1 MNVMLYVG
9 NLAKSTT
16 EQELQ
21 ILFEQVGEVT
31 TIRIMRDPSNG
42 DSRGF
47 GFLTMSAESEADKA
61 VSRFN
66 SCTFC
71 DHELKVRFT
80 RPRALGNTT
89 GVYFEP

>member
-1 MNVMLYVG
+1 MNVTLYVG

-21 ILFEQVGEVT
+21 MLFEQVGEVT
-31 TIRIMRDPSNG
+31 TIRIMKDPSNG
-42 DSRGF
+42 ESRGF

-66 SCTFC
+66 SSTFC

-80 RPRALGNTT
+80 RPRAQGNTT
-89 GVYFEP
+89 GLFFEP